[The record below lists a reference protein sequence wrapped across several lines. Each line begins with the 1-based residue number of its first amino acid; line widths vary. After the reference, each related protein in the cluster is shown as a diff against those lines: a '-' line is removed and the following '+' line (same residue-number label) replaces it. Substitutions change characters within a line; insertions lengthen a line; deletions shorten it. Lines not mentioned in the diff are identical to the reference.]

1 MRTINWGH
9 IYSSTFS
16 SFSIVL
22 RSWMPVRRPN
32 STEYRRHY
40 GSNSSVDGHV
50 GGDNVYLD
58 VSDAGNDHRSVES
71 IHQGWKTGVGSHI
84 IPIYANIVM
93 LEIIGQPWTRL
104 LWYFIP
110 IYGLYLA
117 IVDLNTLS
125 KCFGKDAGFTVGLI
139 FLAPIF
145 WCILGFGSAQ
155 YLGPGGTGQQPAFQ
169 PQTPMPPQA

>member
-1 MRTINWGH
+1 MEAIAALMAMLAGIMFILMLPMLVMIIAAWK
-9 IYSSTFS
+9 
-16 SFSIVL
+16 
-22 RSWMPVRRPN
+22 
-32 STEYRRHY
+32 
-40 GSNSSVDGHV
+40 
-50 GGDNVYLD
+50 VYTK
-58 VSDAGNDHRSVES
+58 AGKP
-71 IHQGWKTGVGSHI
+71 GWAVI

-145 WCILGFGSAQ
+145 LCILGFGSAQ

>member
-1 MRTINWGH
+1 MEAIGAVMAMLEGMMFILMLPMLVMIIAMWKVFTK
-9 IYSSTFS
+9 
-16 SFSIVL
+16 
-22 RSWMPVRRPN
+22 
-32 STEYRRHY
+32 
-40 GSNSSVDGHV
+40 
-50 GGDNVYLD
+50 
-58 VSDAGNDHRSVES
+58 AGKP
-71 IHQGWKTGVGSHI
+71 GWAVI

-117 IVDLNTLS
+117 IVDLNALS
-125 KCFGKDAGFTVGLI
+125 KSFGKEAGFTVGLI
-139 FLAPIF
+139 LLPPIF

-155 YLGPGGTGQQPAFQ
+155 YLGPGGTGQQPVYQ